1 MTHQNA
7 AAANDAAPAHEAA
20 TGVLDPHTGSVLDPH
35 LAAWQSAWDV
45 LTLGWSAS
53 AASAAVEALDDYL
66 EAGEGIAAER
76 AADLT
81 AFLVGFA
88 ESEKQP
94 TAPQW
99 RRLEQLAALLRATFP
114 KVVAPAP
121 APAPEPASVEAPPVA
136 EAPSP
141 AIVEPPPAPEPEA
154 IPLPV
159 AVSVPVADLAQLR
172 AERVANERTRVCF
185 LGVDESV
192 VPGIVTALA
201 ERGFEAATFKDA
213 TDLVADLGRARPGA
227 LVLEAVRLR
236 ALPRINQA
244 LGKHPIGSPDGPALV
259 VLSARRDLTER
270 LLAMRAGA
278 TAFFQAPLDAYRIVA
293 RVEQLLGKDQAP
305 AWRALLVDAD
315 REHAA
320 LCARWLAEHGMT
332 ARIARSGHDALSAMG
347 EFRPDVV
354 LVDDIL
360 PDLRGFELTQ
370 MLRQQPEF
378 AALPVVLY
386 GAQLS
391 ETQRFDGIAAGAD
404 EVLRKPLKARH
415 LSAVIKSRIERAQ
428 WMSGGVRLRAMR
440 DPQTGLYLRERMIE
454 RLGQPPT
461 RRGVA
466 LLLVSLDNADRVR
479 EAVGLSGLALLR
491 SEVSQA
497 IREVIAQS
505 DWACQLN
512 DYQYLV
518 LVERDHRDQITEL
531 GERLRVRIGSGR
543 AGTGENAR
551 PLSVSVGIM
560 QLDVPAASADERVAR
575 AEAASMAAQRVGG
588 NRVLWWEPTEFSLAT
603 PSPELAVRAVLS
615 RPWHEDNISVQ
626 FRPLVPLGG
635 KLGGQFDFDFALV
648 SSKEPTARADYA
660 LFARIAHELGTLNQ
674 LERHRIGCALDAR
687 LAAVKR
693 ARSIRLF
700 LPVMAQWLLDPG
712 EVDWLVSELEVRK
725 LSGSGF
731 TLEIGSAELLDLR
744 EQLGA
749 PLAKLRK
756 AGVRLGLSDYGRDWA
771 AIHIMRTASLDFLR
785 LDPELIEHATSAQAT
800 NGTLLALVRKAHQLN
815 AAVIAPNVD
824 TTERAHVLLR
834 LGVDYGAGD
843 GLGALRAEPEFD
855 FNRPIW

>member
-1 MTHQNA
+1 MTHNR
-7 AAANDAAPAHEAA
+7 AAANDQDVAPAAA
-20 TGVLDPHTGSVLDPH
+20 AAALDPH
-35 LAAWQSAWDV
+35 LAAWQSAWEV
-45 LTLGWSAS
+45 LALGWSGS
-53 AASAAVEALDDYL
+53 AASAAVDALDDFL
-66 EAGEGIAAER
+66 EHGDGPAAER

-94 TAPQW
+94 TPPQW
-99 RRLEQLAALLRATFP
+99 RRLETLANLLRATFP
-114 KVVAPAP
+114 KVSEGAANAAANVGATSVAT
-121 APAPEPASVEAPPVA
+121 APAPEPEPEPPAPVSEAVPTPEPAPPVA
-136 EAPSP
+136 E
-141 AIVEPPPAPEPEA
+141 PPAPTA
-154 IPLPV
+154 
-159 AVSVPVADLAQLR
+159 SVAQLADHAR
-172 AERVANERTRVCF
+172 IERPATQRTRVCF
-185 LGVDESV
+185 LGIDEQI
-192 VPGIVTALA
+192 VPGIVAALA
-201 ERGFEAATFKDA
+201 ERGFEAATFRDA
-213 TDLVADLGRARPGA
+213 TDLVSDLTRAKPGA
-227 LVLEAVRLR
+227 LVIEALRLR
-236 ALPRINQA
+236 ALQRINQA
-244 LGKHPIGSPDGPALV
+244 LGKTPIGSPDGPALV

-293 RVEQLLGKDQAP
+293 RIEQLLGKDQAP

-332 ARIARSGHDALSAMG
+332 ARIARTGHDGLAAMS

-391 ETQRFDGIAAGAD
+391 EAQRFDGIAAGAD

-428 WMSGGVRLRAMR
+428 WMSGGARLRAMR

-466 LLLVSLDNADRVR
+466 LLLIALDNADRVR

-491 SEVSQA
+491 AEVSQA
-497 IREVIAQS
+497 VREVIAQS

-531 GERLRVRIGSGR
+531 AERLRIRVGSGR
-543 AGTGENAR
+543 AGSGESAR
-551 PLSVSVGIM
+551 PLSVSIGIM
-560 QLDVPAASADERVAR
+560 QLDLPAASADERVAR
-575 AEAASMAAQRVGG
+575 AEAASLAAQRVGG
-588 NRVLWWEPTEFSLAT
+588 NRVLWWEPTEYSLAA

-626 FRPLVPLGG
+626 FRPLVPLAG

-648 SSKEPTARADYA
+648 SSKEPGARAEYP
-660 LFARIAHELGTLNQ
+660 LYARIAAELGTLNE
-674 LERHRIGCALDAR
+674 LERHRMTCALDAR

-700 LPVMAQWLLDPG
+700 MPVSAQWLLDAT
-712 EVDWLVSELEVRK
+712 EVDWLISELDVRK

-731 TLEIGSAELLDLR
+731 TLELGSADILDLR
-744 EQLGA
+744 EQLID

-771 AIHIMRTASLDFLR
+771 AIHVMRSASLDFLR
-785 LDPELIEHATSAQAT
+785 LDPELIEHATSAHAT
-800 NGTLLALVRKAHQLN
+800 GGTLLALVRKAHQTN
-815 AAVIAPNVD
+815 AAVIAPTVD

-843 GLGALRAEPEFD
+843 GLGTLRAEPEFD